1 VCEQKLKS
9 LSLCLWDQDKQK
21 PIKLKGG
28 INPLTRL
35 ETAAWRDF
43 QEFWKNISKIWQM
56 YKRCGESV
64 LEADLEEG
72 DEKFKPLFTNSK
84 KDDNLFEENVRKYW
98 RENYH
103 FIVGS
108 YEELVKIFSNF
119 RKRNNSQDS
128 LILLPET
135 VDYGGK
141 RETGQDQTYSIEKR
155 FYDGIKCQAR
165 LTNNSSK
172 LILINKKE
180 EKVLTILV
188 SWRPK
193 YHHEEIIVSE
203 RKEKDVIIA

>member
-1 VCEQKLKS
+1 M
-9 LSLCLWDQDKQK
+9 
-21 PIKLKGG
+21 
-28 INPLTRL
+28 TRL

-43 QEFWKNISKIWQM
+43 NQFCSSMFEIWQI
-56 YKRCGESV
+56 YKCRGESI
-64 LEADLEEG
+64 LETELEEG
-72 DEKFKPLFTNSK
+72 DEKFEHLFIESSN
-84 KDDNLFEENVRKYW
+84 DDNCFIRNVRKYW

-103 FIVGS
+103 FIVMN
-108 YEELVKIFSNF
+108 YEELSKIFSHF
-119 RKRNNSQDS
+119 RQRNNSQDS

-135 VDYGGK
+135 VEYGGE
-141 RETGQDQTYSIEKR
+141 RETGQDQTYSIEKG
-155 FYDGIKCQAR
+155 FYDRIKCQAR
-165 LTNNSSK
+165 LANNSSK